1 MGLKNYSNTITSVF
15 RGGTQVTEKKTLDLP
30 FPIRKKMGLAL
41 AEFQMI
47 SPGDR
52 IMIGLSGGKDSLML
66 ALALFGLRRRSPVK
80 FSISACTVDITG
92 GETNTESLR
101 AFCESLDISYSVKA
115 HPIVDII
122 NIRNER
128 SPCSLCANIRRGI
141 LNTAVKEAGCNLL
154 ALGHTLDDAVETSL
168 MNLFNTGRFKAFQ
181 PKFLQSRSG
190 VTVIR
195 PLILVEERRITK
207 EVSRRGL
214 PVLPYICP
222 FSLETE
228 RVRAKK
234 NIDQLAAGNP
244 RIKYN
249 IIHALKSIDEGDR
262 WEVSSCRKKEIDSQG
277 SGSFV
282 PIVD

>member
-1 MGLKNYSNTITSVF
+1 M
-15 RGGTQVTEKKTLDLP
+15 TEKNTPDLP
-30 FPIRKKMGLAL
+30 FSIRKKMGLAL
-41 AEFQMI
+41 AEFRMI

-66 ALALFGLRRRSPVK
+66 ALALSGLRRRSPVK
-80 FSISACTVDITG
+80 FSLSACTVDITG
-92 GETNTESLR
+92 GETDTDSLR
-101 AFCESLDISYSVKA
+101 AFCESLDIAYSVKA
-115 HPIVDII
+115 HPIVNII

-141 LNTAVKEAGCNLL
+141 LNTAVKDAGCNVL
-154 ALGHTLDDAVETSL
+154 ALGHTLDDAVETAL
-168 MNLFNTGRFKAFQ
+168 MNLFHTGRFKAFQ
-181 PKFLQSRSG
+181 PKFWQSRSN

-207 EVSRRGL
+207 EISRLGL
-214 PVLPYICP
+214 PILPYTCP

-234 NIDQLAAGNP
+234 IIDQLAAGNP

-262 WEVSSCRKKEIDSQG
+262 WELSAHRKKQEHSPG

-282 PIVD
+282 PILD

>member
-1 MGLKNYSNTITSVF
+1 M
-15 RGGTQVTEKKTLDLP
+15 TEKNTSTLP
-30 FPIRKKMGLAL
+30 FSIRKKMGLAIT
-41 AEFQMI
+41 EFQMI
-47 SPGDR
+47 TSGDR

-66 ALALFGLRRRSPVK
+66 ATALSGLRRRSPVK
-80 FSISACTVDITG
+80 FSLSACTVDITG

-101 AFCESLDISYSVKA
+101 AFCESLDISYSVKT
-115 HPIVDII
+115 HPIVNII

-141 LNTAVKEAGCNLL
+141 LNAAVNKSGCNVL
-154 ALGHTLDDAVETSL
+154 ALGHNLDDAVETAL
-168 MNLFNTGRFKAFQ
+168 MNLFHTGRFKSFQ
-181 PKFLQSRSG
+181 PKFWQSRSG

-195 PLILVEERRITK
+195 PLILVEERRILK
-207 EVSRRGL
+207 EVSRLEL

-228 RVRAKK
+228 RARAKK
-234 NIDQLAAGNP
+234 IIDQLAAGNP

-262 WEVSSCRKKEIDSQG
+262 WELSAHRKKQEHSPG

-282 PIVD
+282 PILD